1 MEKICIC
8 IKNIGVW
15 HSFEKNE
22 TATMF
27 FLKKPFLVIY
37 CYYRMWVA
45 GLVMLTALA
54 ATNVYSQSVNGK

>member
-1 MEKICIC
+1 MVEWFHLMEKICIC

-27 FLKKPFLVIY
+27 FLKKPFLVI
-37 CYYRMWVA
+37 VA
-45 GLVMLTALA
+45 
-54 ATNVYSQSVNGK
+54 VYQPQL